1 MNPIQT
7 AITIFAVFF
16 VTANAARYGRGGGM
30 GMPGGMM
37 GGMPGGMMGGMPGG
51 MMGGMP
57 GGMMGGMPG
66 GMMGGMPGGMM
77 GGMPGGM
84 MGGKNIVVLP
94 PRKVWRYEKGNQKK

>member
-1 MNPIQT
+1 LAVVEMNPIQT
-7 AITIFAVFF
+7 AITIFAVCF

-37 GGMPGGMMGGMPGG
+37 
-51 MMGGMP
+51 

-94 PRKVWRYEKGNQKK
+94 PRKV

>member
-7 AITIFAVFF
+7 AITIFAVCF

-37 GGMPGGMMGGMPGG
+37 
-51 MMGGMP
+51 

>member
-7 AITIFAVFF
+7 AITIFAVCF

-37 GGMPGGMMGGMPGG
+37 
-51 MMGGMP
+51 

-84 MGGKNIVVLP
+84 MGGKNIVVLS